1 MNEPNPQADID
12 RGAEAER
19 ILATKVF
26 IEARDYIES
35 QLRSLRSQ
43 VPIRDTDMHT
53 RLILMEQL
61 WGMLIGHLEGAMT
74 NAEYARKQMQMRE
87 SAFERM
93 KQAMTQG
100 LRL

>member
-1 MNEPNPQADID
+1 MSNAQAEID

-19 ILATKVF
+19 IFATPVF
-26 IEARDYIES
+26 IEAREYVES
-35 QLRSLRSQ
+35 QLKSLRAQ

-61 WGMLIGHLEGAMT
+61 WGMLLNHLHGAIG
-74 NAEYARKQMQMRE
+74 NAEYQRQQLRMRD
-87 SAFERM
+87 SAFDRM
-93 KQAMTQG
+93 KQAMAQG

>member
-12 RGAEAER
+12 RGAEAR
-19 ILATKVF
+19 AILDAKVF
-26 IEARDYIES
+26 IEARESIES
-35 QLRSLRSQ
+35 QLKSLRAQ

-61 WGMLIGHLEGAMT
+61 WGMLIGHLEGAMA
-74 NAEYARKQMQMRE
+74 NADYTRQQLKVRE